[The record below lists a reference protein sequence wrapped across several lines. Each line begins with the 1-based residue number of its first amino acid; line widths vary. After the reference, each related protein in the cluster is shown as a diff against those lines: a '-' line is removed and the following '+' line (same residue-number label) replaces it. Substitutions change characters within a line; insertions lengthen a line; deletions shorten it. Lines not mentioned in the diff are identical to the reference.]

1 MSVFSGNISTDIA
14 RCGQL
19 KTSQSGQVDASG
31 LTILWSSGCSNTHT
45 FMDTSYHKRD
55 LKLGVGMLGETSR
68 EVEEGN
74 GRR

>member
-1 MSVFSGNISTDIA
+1 MG
-14 RCGQL
+14 
-19 KTSQSGQVDASG
+19 
-31 LTILWSSGCSNTHT
+31 
-45 FMDTSYHKRD
+45 YHKRD